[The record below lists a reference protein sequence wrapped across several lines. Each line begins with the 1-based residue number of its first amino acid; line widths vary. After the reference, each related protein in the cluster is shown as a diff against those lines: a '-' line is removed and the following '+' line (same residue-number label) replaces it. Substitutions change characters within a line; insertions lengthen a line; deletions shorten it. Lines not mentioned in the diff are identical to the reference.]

1 MNPWAE
7 SVMRAQS
14 WWPLRPIYTGPRTCE
29 HCKFW
34 DGAEP
39 DDPAEPRI
47 GLCRINPPFMSGRW
61 PATSSTDWCG
71 AFSPKPEPVEPPQQ
85 PTGSESSIANETE
98 VPGEAKT

>member
-34 DGAEP
+34 DGVP
-39 DDPAEPRI
+39 PI
-47 GLCRINPPFMSGRW
+47 GLCRIHPPVESGTW
-61 PATSSTDWCG
+61 PATSPTDWCG
-71 AFSPKPEPVEPPQQ
+71 AFSPKPEPIKNLDLEPPQQ
-85 PTGSESSIANETE
+85 PTGSEASIANETE
-98 VPGEAKT
+98 VPGEAKE